1 MELLSLGIKLEVSED
16 LTDSPTTWRN
26 LYGLS
31 EVPNMGGEKEKV
43 DVTNLADKN
52 KRYIDGITDF
62 GDLEF
67 KFFYNKEKEEDA
79 EDSTEVKESYAVL
92 RAYELAKT
100 PLTFRLTYPDKT
112 GHQWQGTASV
122 RRNSAGVNAALE
134 FTLISTVSSEM
145 KDVTVAEST

>member
-1 MELLSLGIKLEVSED
+1 MELLSLGIKLEVSES
-16 LTDSPTTWRN
+16 LEASPANWRK

-31 EVPNMGGEKEKV
+31 EVPDMGGEKEKV

-67 KFFYNKEKEEDA
+67 KFFYNKEETPDEASSA
-79 EDSTEVKESYAVL
+79 EVRESYAVL
-92 RAYELAKT
+92 RAYELEKT
-100 PLTFRLTYPDKT
+100 PLTFRLTYPDNT

-145 KDVTVAEST
+145 KDVTVETAG

>member
-16 LTDSPTTWRN
+16 LTASPTKWRN

-31 EVPNMGGEKEKV
+31 EVPDMGGEKEKV

-67 KFFYNKEKEEDA
+67 KFFYNKEETPDEA
-79 EDSTEVKESYAVL
+79 ESEQIRESYSVL
-92 RAYELAKT
+92 RAYEVAKKT
-100 PLTFRLTYPDKT
+100 LSFRLTYPDST

-145 KDVTVAEST
+145 TDVTVTESV